1 MKTEHRIIIGP
12 SQRMSSIPDNSVQL
26 VVTSPPYPMIA
37 MWDEQ
42 FIQQNPAIQQELENA
57 PYAAFEHMH
66 QLLDTVWSNCARVLA
81 PGGFLCINI
90 GDATR
95 TINGIFQLYNNH
107 SRIDSACA
115 RLGLVS
121 LPSLIWHKT
130 SNSPNK
136 FMGSGMLPC
145 GAYVTLEHEYI
156 LIYRKGQK
164 RSYPDSD
171 TQALRASSAYF
182 WEEHKRWFSDI
193 WEIHGIEQTLVA
205 NEARSRSG
213 AYPLEVP
220 YRVIQ
225 MYSLQGDTVMDPFLG
240 TGTTQLAALLS
251 CRNSIG
257 FEMDPG
263 LKPILMKTLSQ
274 LRVDDANAIIKK
286 RYDQHEEYAKE
297 REKKGKPMKYYHKRW
312 KMKVMTPQETAIQG
326 YWLKAI
332 EFKAMQSQFNVYYTP
347 IQNPRELPF
356 YMR

>member
-1 MKTEHRIIIGP
+1 
-12 SQRMSSIPDNSVQL
+12 
-26 VVTSPPYPMIA
+26 
-37 MWDEQ
+37 
-42 FIQQNPAIQQELENA
+42 
-57 PYAAFEHMH
+57 
-66 QLLDTVWSNCARVLA
+66 
-81 PGGFLCINI
+81 
-90 GDATR
+90 
-95 TINGIFQLYNNH
+95 
-107 SRIDSACA
+107 
-115 RLGLVS
+115 
-121 LPSLIWHKT
+121 
-130 SNSPNK
+130 
-136 FMGSGMLPC
+136 MGSGMLPC

-220 YRVIQ
+220 YRLIQ

-312 KMKVMTPQETAIQG
+312 KSHRIQSHAIPVQCVLHPHSEPQGITFLYALNNAQQNKVEIEKLRHRKIPTLDAFETFISPQFLHDQLCYFISIQLRAFHPG
-326 YWLKAI
+326 GLAKTY
-332 EFKAMQSQFNVYYTP
+332 N
-347 IQNPRELPF
+347 
-356 YMR
+356 